1 MNDKT
6 LIKKRF
12 QKSIN
17 SYSNNALIQKKMA
30 EKLLSLINKNNF
42 KNIFEI
48 GSYSGVLTKNAIEKF
63 GFESYLALDII
74 NSFDYIKNLSPKISF
89 IQDDIENFTTNQK
102 FDLILS
108 NASLQWCNDF
118 SSVIKKIKSFL
129 NENGVLLI
137 SIFQEDNFFEIKKSF
152 NMGLKY
158 PKEDEILN
166 LFSKNVKFF
175 KEEYSIQFENS
186 FELIRHLKNTGVNA
200 LNKSQISISEFKKG
214 LKILN
219 DVYQNKITYKP
230 LYILDFK

>member
-30 EKLLSLINKNNF
+30 QKLLSLINENNF

-63 GFESYLALDII
+63 EFENYLALDII

-89 IQDDIENFTTNQK
+89 IQNDIENFTTNQK

-175 KEEYSIQFENS
+175 KEEYSLQFENS

>member
-1 MNDKT
+1 MNDKN

-30 EKLLSLINKNNF
+30 QKLLSLINKNNF
-42 KNIFEI
+42 KDIFEI

-63 GFESYLALDII
+63 DFESYLALDII

-89 IQDDIENFTTNQK
+89 IQADIENFTTNQK

-129 NENGVLLI
+129 NENGILLI

>member
-30 EKLLSLINKNNF
+30 EKLLSLINENNF

-63 GFESYLALDII
+63 DFENYLALDII

-129 NENGVLLI
+129 NKNGVLLI

-175 KEEYSIQFENS
+175 KEEYSLQFENP

-200 LNKSQISISEFKKG
+200 LNKNQISISEFKKG

>member
-1 MNDKT
+1 M
-6 LIKKRF
+6 
-12 QKSIN
+12 
-17 SYSNNALIQKKMA
+17 
-30 EKLLSLINKNNF
+30 
-42 KNIFEI
+42 
-48 GSYSGVLTKNAIEKF
+48 
-63 GFESYLALDII
+63 
-74 NSFDYIKNLSPKISF
+74 
-89 IQDDIENFTTNQK
+89 
-102 FDLILS
+102 
-108 NASLQWCNDF
+108 
-118 SSVIKKIKSFL
+118 IKKIKSFL

-152 NMGLKY
+152 NIGLKY

-166 LFSKNVKFF
+166 LFSKNAKFF
-175 KEEYSIQFENS
+175 KEEYSLQFENS